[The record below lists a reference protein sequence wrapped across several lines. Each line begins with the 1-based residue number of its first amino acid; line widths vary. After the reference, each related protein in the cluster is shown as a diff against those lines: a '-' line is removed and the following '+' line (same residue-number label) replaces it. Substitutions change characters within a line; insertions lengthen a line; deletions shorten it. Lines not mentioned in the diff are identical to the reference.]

1 MPHLTALV
9 TLLAV
14 LFYALLGFLVGR
26 ARAKSGIKAPTMVGD
41 PAFERAV
48 RIQANTLEWMPVFL
62 PALWLAAIYVSDPAA
77 AAVGV
82 VWIAGRALYAR
93 DYAEAA
99 NKRGRGFSI
108 QAVAAAVLWVV
119 ALVGII
125 KALLHSM

>member
-1 MPHLTALV
+1 MTGTYPRPEV
-9 TLLAV
+9 
-14 LFYALLGFLVGR
+14 
-26 ARAKSGIKAPTMVGD
+26 APND
-41 PAFERAV
+41 CSDNAAV
-48 RIQANTLEWMPVFL
+48 RIQANTLEWMPIFL

-77 AAVGV
+77 AAIGV

-99 NKRGRGFSI
+99 NKRGRGFRI

-119 ALVGII
+119 APVGII